1 MQTRLSAGETLQQ
14 ITDYL
19 KTFDVQ
25 DRYDS
30 NGNGNFAEP
39 DGFIDHFQIVH
50 AGGDEAAGDPIRA
63 PTLSGATAGMRRCR
77 VVARTATRA

>member
-1 MQTRLSAGETLQQ
+1 MPQ

-25 DRYDS
+25 DRYDVD
-30 NGNGNFAEP
+30 GDGNFDEP

-50 AGGDEAAGDPIRA
+50 AGGDEAAGDPIYGTDAIWSHRWYVQ
-63 PTLSGATAGMRRCR
+63 PPGRRPRRPDGVNVGSNGGA
-77 VVARTATRA
+77 